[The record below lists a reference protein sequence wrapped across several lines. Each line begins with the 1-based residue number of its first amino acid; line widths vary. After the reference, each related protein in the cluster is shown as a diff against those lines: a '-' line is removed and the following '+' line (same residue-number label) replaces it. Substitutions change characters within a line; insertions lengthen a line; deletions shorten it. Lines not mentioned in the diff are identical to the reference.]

1 MSRGEVTE
9 ALSEGFIH
17 FLSSLGYTQSMREPE
32 KIKIVISDCHLS
44 AGRFY
49 EGRLNAHEDFNFDR
63 EMCAFFEYFSSG
75 VYGDGPTGP
84 VDVELFINGDFLDF
98 LNVPYQGDFED
109 TITEEF
115 ALHKLEAIL
124 AGHPLVMAALKKF
137 TSHPNKKITYLI
149 GNHDADLF
157 FPKIRERIIREW
169 DPEGQ
174 FPSEKVTLIADRDRV
189 RFEGGVEIHH
199 GNQFEAVHVLDFENP
214 ILKTF
219 LDQPVLNLPWGSFY
233 VLKIVNRLK
242 WEREFIDKVR
252 PVKVFVLFGL
262 IFDTW
267 FTLRFV
273 FLSVFYFLKTRF
285 IYNPRRHAKIW
296 VTAEIL
302 KQETDFLVDLERH
315 ARRLLDQEP
324 EVRTVIF
331 GHTHKPMNKVYP
343 DGKQYIN
350 TGTWTKMIN
359 LDWRSIGQQFCLT
372 FAFIRISEGTARSE
386 LREWI
391 GEHSPHKSFQN

>member
-1 MSRGEVTE
+1 MSE
-9 ALSEGFIH
+9 L
-17 FLSSLGYTQSMREPE
+17 E

-49 EGRLNAHEDFNFDR
+49 EGRLNAHEDFNFDQ
-63 EMCAFFEYFSSG
+63 EMCAFIDYFSSG
-75 VYGDGPTGP
+75 IYGDSLLGP
-84 VDVELFINGDFLDF
+84 VDVELFINGDYLDF

-109 TITEEF
+109 AISED
-115 ALHKLEAIL
+115 LSLIKLEAIL
-124 AGHPLVMAALKKF
+124 AGHSEVMQSLKRF
-137 TSHPNKKITYLI
+137 ASQPNKKITYLI

-157 FPKIRERIIREW
+157 FPKVRERIIREW

-174 FPSEKVTLIADRDRV
+174 FPSEKVSIIADRDRV
-189 RFEGGVEIHH
+189 RYEGGVEIHH
-199 GNQFEAVHVLDFENP
+199 GNQFEAVHALNFEMP

-219 LDQPVLNLPWGSFY
+219 LDQPILNLPWGSFY

-262 IFDTW
+262 LFDTW
-267 FTLRFV
+267 FTVRFV
-273 FLSVFYFLKTRF
+273 FLSIFYFLKTRF
-285 IYNPRRHAKIW
+285 VYSPRRHSQLR
-296 VTAEIL
+296 VTAEIF
-302 KQETDFLVDLERH
+302 KQETDFFLDLERQ
-315 ARRLLDQEP
+315 ARKLLDQEA
-324 EVRTVIF
+324 EVKVIIF

-359 LDWRSIGQQFCLT
+359 LDWRSFGQQFCLT
-372 FAFIRISEGTARSE
+372 FAFIRIKNGEAQCE
-386 LREWI
+386 LRQWV
-391 GEHSPHKSFQN
+391 GEHSPHKTF